1 MDPDLPIYRAPHS
14 FFIST
19 PIINHATLPAT
30 WAGASRLQGS
40 GAVVRQGGEE
50 CVALLPDT
58 DLNGAQSIA
67 QALVTALA

>member
-1 MDPDLPIYRAPHS
+1 M
-14 FFIST
+14 
-19 PIINHATLPAT
+19 
-30 WAGASRLQGS
+30 RLQGS

-50 CVALLPDT
+50 FVALLPDT

>member
-1 MDPDLPIYRAPHS
+1 MP
-14 FFIST
+14 
-19 PIINHATLPAT
+19 PAT
-30 WAGASRLQGS
+30 WVGASRLQGS

-58 DLNGAQSIA
+58 DLNGAPSIA